1 MASSVSTFV
10 CVNPASAN
18 GRTGARW
25 PSLAAALRAELGDF
39 SVGLTSG
46 PRQAGALVRRALEG
60 GATRIVSVGGDG
72 THNEV
77 LQGFF
82 PPTDAAGA
90 ALEPG
95 APLAPDAALHIIPT
109 GTGGDLRRT
118 LGLPAA
124 TRDAISALG
133 GVARTVDV
141 GHLVY
146 TSASGQPQ
154 AAYFLNVASFGLSG
168 LVDKLVNESN
178 KALGGRLTFL
188 LGVVRGSL
196 TYRNQRVRLTLD
208 DAAPIER
215 TVNCVAAANARFYGG
230 GMQIAPNAEMSDG
243 LFDVVVV
250 GDMGALEVARGLGRI
265 YAGRH
270 LDLPKIEAMRC
281 RRLRAEPTA
290 PDQVVLLD
298 MDGEQPGQLPATLTV
313 IPGALRLGF
322 GPGGGRHS

>member
-1 MASSVSTFV
+1 MASSASTFV

-46 PRQAGALVRRALEG
+46 PRQAGALVRRALED

-82 PPTDAAGA
+82 PPTGVEGTG
-90 ALEPG
+90 LEPA
-95 APLAPDAALHIIPT
+95 APLVPEATLHIIPT

-118 LGLPAA
+118 LGLPPETHAA
-124 TRDAISALG
+124 IGALG
-133 GVARTVDV
+133 GEVRTVDV
-141 GHLVY
+141 GHLRFT
-146 TSASGQPQ
+146 TSAGHEA
-154 AAYFLNVASFGLSG
+154 AAYFLNVASLGLSG
-168 LVDKLVNESN
+168 LVDKIVNESN

-188 LGVVRGSL
+188 LGVARGGL

-208 DAAPIER
+208 QAPPLER
-215 TVNCVAAANARFYGG
+215 TVNCVAVANARFYGG
-230 GMQIAPNAEMSDG
+230 GMQIAPNADMADG
-243 LFDVVVV
+243 ALDVVVV
-250 GDMGALEVARGLGRI
+250 GDMGALEVVRGLGRI

-270 LDLPKIEAMRC
+270 LDLPKIECLRG
-281 RRLRAEPTA
+281 RRLFAEPTS
-290 PDQVVLLD
+290 PGQVVLLD
-298 MDGEQPGQLPATLTV
+298 MDGEQPGRLPATLTV
-313 IPGALRLGF
+313 VPGALRLGF
-322 GPGGGRHS
+322 GLEGRQP